1 MIRMGSCIVAQIQSI
16 HTNDAFY
23 IVCPYGVD
31 CCLID
36 VKIPV
41 VKTLDAAN
49 LLRTSSILYGC
60 IFFSMFSKKCLGIV
74 Q

>member
-1 MIRMGSCIVAQIQSI
+1 
-16 HTNDAFY
+16 
-23 IVCPYGVD
+23 
-31 CCLID
+31 
-36 VKIPV
+36 
-41 VKTLDAAN
+41 